1 MFLIGFGAHLV
12 LAATMTEFTSIAS
25 EKEKRQPGSMGSGG
39 AYAQSYSLFNMSW
52 ALGSL
57 IGSYLAGYVREA
69 ASWGTMGW
77 TYAILCSVVAIPAF
91 LYCGGGVGDAEEQRQ
106 ERKRIQSENSNSM
119 TMDFSA

>member
-1 MFLIGFGAHLV
+1 
-12 LAATMTEFTSIAS
+12 MTEFTSIAS

-69 ASWGTMGW
+69 AGWGIMGW
-77 TYAILCSVVAIPAF
+77 TYAILCGIVAIPAL
-91 LYCGGGVGDAEEQRQ
+91 LYCGGWIGDAEEQRQ
-106 ERKRIQSENSNSM
+106 ERKRLQNEDSSSTFSELSV
-119 TMDFSA
+119 